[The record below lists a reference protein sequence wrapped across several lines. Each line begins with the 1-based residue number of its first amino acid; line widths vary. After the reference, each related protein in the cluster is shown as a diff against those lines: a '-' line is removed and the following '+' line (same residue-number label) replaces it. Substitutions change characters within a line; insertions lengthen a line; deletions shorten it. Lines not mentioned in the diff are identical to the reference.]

1 MNATELPAAHRVV
14 PHEPLVA
21 SLRSELQEYGGLVAL
36 FDDQQ
41 AAILSH
47 DAERIVRLSQELE
60 QQVVAAR
67 TRRKEREAVIAQLAA
82 VPEGEKP
89 PGLAEVVPLV
99 REPVRPLV
107 EALKEEI
114 YRLINETRRR
124 SAQNQAL
131 LSGLNPGS
139 DDGAPVPARRTRN
152 RAGARSSRN

>member
-1 MNATELPAAHRVV
+1 MNATDTLPTNRVV

-60 QQVVAAR
+60 QQVVATR
-67 TRRKEREAVIAQLAA
+67 TRRKEREAVVAQLTDA
-82 VPEGEKP
+82 PDGEKP
-89 PGLAEVVPLV
+89 AALADVVPLV

-139 DDGAPVPARRTRN
+139 DDGTPVPGRRTRS
-152 RAGARSSRN
+152 RAGARSLRN